1 MQATRTKKVKDLHK
15 LMMQRMQLLNFMRNK
30 VSLLTGKMGRGK
42 TTNAVYLAKWSA
54 FLFQVPVVQ
63 VMTNIGLTPEFG
75 PVTKITIKDFL
86 EQLILLDQV
95 SQEIDEANITDGMEM
110 DAYLMWCKANRG
122 LILYNCV
129 ILIDEFQKL
138 VLSRRPNDRVGMN
151 VNEFITQARHYKCT
165 LIGTTPNVRNLDRMV
180 RDQISWICVPDYN
193 AHSKWFTL
201 RFQGEEGRIEFE
213 TYAPDIWP
221 LFNSWTPAGFR
232 VKHIEKALAQD
243 V

>member
-1 MQATRTKKVKDLHK
+1 
-15 LMMQRMQLLNFMRNK
+15 MMQRMQLLNFFRNK
-30 VSLLTGKMGRGK
+30 VTLLTGKMGRGK
-42 TTNAVYLAKWSA
+42 TTNAVYFAKWIA
-54 FLFQVPVVQ
+54 YLFGVPVVQ

-75 PVTKITIKDFL
+75 PVTRISIKQFL
-86 EQLILLDQV
+86 EQLILLD
-95 SQEIDEANITDGMEM
+95 EISTEIEEQDITDGKEM
-110 DAYLMWCKANRG
+110 DAYLMFCKQHRG

-129 ILIDEFQKL
+129 ILVDEFQKL
-138 VLSRRPNDRVGMN
+138 VLSRRPNDRVGLN

-165 LIGTTPNVRNLDRMV
+165 IIGTTPNLRNLDRMV

-193 AHSKWFTL
+193 PRTHWFNL
-201 RFQGEEGRIEFE
+201 RFQGEDGQIGFE